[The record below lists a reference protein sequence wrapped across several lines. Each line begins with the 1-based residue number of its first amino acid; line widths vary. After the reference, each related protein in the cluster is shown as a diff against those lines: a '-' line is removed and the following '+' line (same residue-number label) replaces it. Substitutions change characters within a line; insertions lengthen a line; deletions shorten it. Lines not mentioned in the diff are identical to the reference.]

1 MQLSRIFEVF
11 ASFSLFKFITDWRH
25 ENTMREQL
33 RLQAQIEMKRIDGE
47 RRKEWIEAVRLLIKE
62 GYISKEMS
70 AKIVRA
76 VLTDESS
83 QDLQHPPGPK
93 VTNRQQNAERLN
105 RASIKRMMSI
115 SNRRADTEA

>member
-11 ASFSLFKFITDWRH
+11 ASFSLLKFINDWRH
-25 ENTMREQL
+25 ENTMRERL

-62 GYISKEMS
+62 GYVSKEIS

-76 VLTDESS
+76 VLTDEPS
-83 QDLQHPPGPK
+83 QDFQRPSGQR
-93 VTNRQQNAERLN
+93 VTDRSQNAERLD
-105 RASIKRMMSI
+105 RASIK
-115 SNRRADTEA
+115 